1 VSKNKKVPYK
11 AKFENYTT
19 KADLHQWLKTT
30 RLSKGYSMTLFSWPV
45 LYLCGIVPI
54 FSDFINCR
62 CIGEVVG
69 DEIIIK
75 MKKKATTP
83 IFKSNEVFQKTY
95 PIPWLGNKRLSFNWI
110 S

>member
-1 VSKNKKVPYK
+1 LL
-11 AKFENYTT
+11 AKDLKRFEDCTP
-19 KADLHQWLKTT
+19 KT
-30 RLSKGYSMTLFSWPV
+30 
-45 LYLCGIVPI
+45 I
-54 FSDFINCR
+54 FADFINCR

-83 IFKSNEVFQKTY
+83 IFKSNDVFQKSY
-95 PIPWLGNKRLSFNWI
+95 VIPWLGNKRLRFDWI